1 MDNVTV
7 EYALKCMCFE
17 EYTNIAVR
25 KMQDGHRSVQIG
37 GSPYASIISKR
48 YGQEVLLSSSIVSGV
63 LVLVVA

>member
-7 EYALKCMCFE
+7 EYAFKCMCFE

-25 KMQDGHRSVQIG
+25 KMQGVHSSVQIG
-37 GSPYASIISKR
+37 GSPYASVISKR
-48 YGQEVLLSSSIVSGV
+48 YGKEVLLSSSIVNGV

>member
-25 KMQDGHRSVQIG
+25 KMQAEHSSVQIG

-48 YGQEVLLSSSIVSGV
+48 YGKEILLSSSIVNGV